1 MAAAS
6 AADTEAG
13 GGGETAEGN
22 DSDGEDETL
31 VELLPAQGENN
42 MDTNISPIDTDT
54 APMGT
59 DTAPMDTDTA
69 PMDTDNAPTDTYT
82 APIDTDTAPMGTDT
96 APTDT
101 DTAPMGTDTAP
112 MDTNTAP
119 TDTDSWEQSQR
130 QEPAAA
136 AAPER
141 ERGEHQPTQT
151 HEQVIGQQHQV

>member
-54 APMGT
+54 S
-59 DTAPMDTDTA
+59 PMD
-69 PMDTDNAPTDTYT
+69 
-82 APIDTDTAPMGTDT
+82 TDT

>member
-54 APMGT
+54 S
-59 DTAPMDTDTA
+59 PMD
-69 PMDTDNAPTDTYT
+69 
-82 APIDTDTAPMGTDT
+82 TDT

-141 ERGEHQPTQT
+141 ERGEHQPTQMR
-151 HEQVIGQQHQV
+151 EQVMGQQHQV